1 MKESRLV
8 LWPQHGIYGTGRDMD
23 EVFGLIE
30 TAEKPLKC
38 TLMFVRRRSPN
49 NFRCRFM
56 ALSRSVWCDTESWLF
71 GRESIKTEKAMI
83 KSLLYASIS

>member
-8 LWPQHGIYGTGRDMD
+8 LWPQHGIYGAGRDMD

-38 TLMFVRRRSPN
+38 TLMFVRKEA
-49 NFRCRFM
+49 FAKQFQM
-56 ALSRSVWCDTESWLF
+56 QIYGA
-71 GRESIKTEKAMI
+71 
-83 KSLLYASIS
+83 